1 MVCTIW
7 TLSKVAKYTQVM
19 SDMTTLPILDE
30 EEAAARLQ
38 EYDILPTQQ
47 RLQIARILLTGDQHL
62 SADQVLDLVNAAG
75 NRVSKATVYNTLGLF
90 ARKGILRE
98 VIVDPSRVFYDTNN
112 GPHHHFYNVD
122 TGELSDIDATRI
134 PVEQLPEAPCGT
146 LIDGV
151 EVVIRVRERS
161 DR

>member
-1 MVCTIW
+1 MNDQVSPRI
-7 TLSKVAKYTQVM
+7 LS
-19 SDMTTLPILDE
+19 E

-47 RLQIARILLTGDQHL
+47 RLQIARILLTCDQHL

>member
-1 MVCTIW
+1 MNDPVSPRI
-7 TLSKVAKYTQVM
+7 LS
-19 SDMTTLPILDE
+19 E

-122 TGELSDIDATRI
+122 TGELSDIDATRV
-134 PVEQLPEAPCGT
+134 PVEQLPEAPDGT
-146 LIDGV
+146 LIDGL

>member
-1 MVCTIW
+1 MNDEVSPRI
-7 TLSKVAKYTQVM
+7 LS
-19 SDMTTLPILDE
+19 E

-47 RLQIARILLTGDQHL
+47 RLQIARILLTCDQHL

>member
-1 MVCTIW
+1 MRDKA
-7 TLSKVAKYTQVM
+7 LSH
-19 SDMTTLPILDE
+19 ILSE

-38 EYDILPTQQ
+38 EYGILPTQQ
-47 RLQIARILLTGDQHL
+47 RLQIARVLLTGDQHL
-62 SADQVLDLVNAAG
+62 SADQVLELVNVAG

-90 ARKGILRE
+90 AREGILRE
-98 VIVDPSRVFYDTNN
+98 VIVDPNRVFYDTNN

-134 PVEQLPEAPCGT
+134 PVEQLPDAPEGT

-151 EVVIRVRERS
+151 DVVIRVSERR